1 MREEGEEI
9 NHAELDKLRKLTKR
23 EDRNIFD
30 PRLFDDEDDKAALR
44 EMEIEQRKKR
54 EKAKRNLENAKPG
67 TLMDTLL
74 KEDTK
79 EFETFRRDNDGTN
92 LYNLRKARDMD
103 KSLNKKIDQK
113 EKEN

>member
-1 MREEGEEI
+1 
-9 NHAELDKLRKLTKR
+9 
-23 EDRNIFD
+23 
-30 PRLFDDEDDKAALR
+30 
-44 EMEIEQRKKR
+44 
-54 EKAKRNLENAKPG
+54 
-67 TLMDTLL
+67 MDTLL